1 MICSSFILHPTRI
14 ITEQVC
20 EVETQT
26 VVFEQFHSSLG
37 LFSHDLRRTSG
48 LHAGFDAGI
57 TSHFSDFFEE
67 DGSLSTDDFGFS
79 GHDVGSN
86 TVIIG
91 GSNWDA
97 ETSPASVAF
106 AYSASRS
113 AFYGSY

>member
-1 MICSSFILHPTRI
+1 MVNFTRI

-48 LHAGFDAGI
+48 LHVGFDGGI

-67 DGSLSTDDFGFS
+67 DGSLSADDFGFS
-79 GHDVGSN
+79 GRDLGSN

-91 GSNWDA
+91 GSNWDT
-97 ETSPASVAF
+97 ETSPESVAL